1 MKYRLE
7 TEMVHGVHQTD
18 PHTGALSMPI
28 YQTSTFVFKDSEQG
42 ARRFKGEESGYIYSR
57 LGNPNTDV
65 LGEKMAKLEGYEAGM
80 VTGSG
85 MAAVS
90 NVIFAT
96 AQAGDHIIIDDT
108 VYGGTHYLVEDEIR
122 HLSIEVSRVDAA
134 DLNQVAKAMQKNTKM
149 VLIET
154 PANPTLKIID
164 IAGVVDIAHQGNAL
178 VCVDN
183 TFLTPCNQLP
193 KKYGAD
199 IVLHSATKFISGHG
213 DVVAGVVVGQKDFI
227 KKAFKIATHYGWTLA
242 PFNAW
247 LLLRG
252 LKTMALR
259 VERSQENSL
268 QIAQWLEK
276 HNAIERVYYPFLA
289 SHPQYEL
296 ARRQQTGGGAVIAF
310 ELKGGYEAGKF
321 LMNNVKLCT
330 LAVSLGDCDTLIQHP
345 ASMTHA
351 GMSEEALKEAFIT
364 PGMVRLAVG
373 IEHVQDLIEDL
384 DQALNKYRG

>member
-1 MKYRLE
+1 MKYRIE

-28 YQTSTFVFKDSEQG
+28 YQTSTFVFKDCEQG

-65 LGEKMAKLEGYEAGM
+65 LGEKMAVLEGYEAGM

-96 AQAGDHIIIDDT
+96 AQAGDHIVIDDT

-122 HLSIEVSRVDAA
+122 NIGIEVTRVDAS
-134 DLNQVAKAMQKNTKM
+134 DLSQVENAMQKNTKM

-164 IAGVVDIAHQGNAL
+164 IEQVAKIIHSHHAL
-178 VCVDN
+178 LCVDN
-183 TFLTPCNQLP
+183 TFLTPISQRP
-193 KKYGAD
+193 KNLGAD

-213 DVVAGVVVGQKDFI
+213 DVVAGAVVGNKDFI
-227 KKAFKIATHYGWTLA
+227 KKAFKIATHYGWSLA

-259 VERSQENSL
+259 VQRGEENSL
-268 QIAQWLEK
+268 QIAKWLEK
-276 HNAIERVYYPFLA
+276 HRAIESVYYPFLE

-296 ARRQQTGGGAVIAF
+296 ARKQQTGGGSVIAF
-310 ELKGGYEAGKF
+310 ELKGGYEAGKS
-321 LMNNVKLCT
+321 LMNNVNLCT

-351 GMSEEALKEAFIT
+351 GMSEEALKEAYIT
-364 PGMVRLAVG
+364 PGMVRLAIGV
-373 IEHVQDLIEDL
+373 EHVQDLIGDL
-384 DQALNKYRG
+384 EQALAKY